1 MGPEARLSCV
11 YIQRGLKV
19 AMYPSSPCLPRL
31 PPPPPPP
38 LPAPLLC
45 WPAPLRPSRGRF
57 LPQLGVLGC
66 VAACLY
72 WSVDFLVA
80 ACTYLNIPRPLL
92 FVPGLV
98 QSLPTSLP
106 SRPPRPSSLSL
117 LLLLL
122 HPPHLLFSS
131 IPINFYLAP
140 FPFLSLPVLPVF
152 HASIFSKANSMYL
165 EMETKHISTSLS
177 SRPIGFVTV
186 FRLPT

>member
-1 MGPEARLSCV
+1 
-11 YIQRGLKV
+11 
-19 AMYPSSPCLPRL
+19 MYPSSPCLPL
-31 PPPPPPP
+31 PPPPP

-106 SRPPRPSSLSL
+106 SLPLSL
-117 LLLLL
+117 
-122 HPPHLLFSS
+122 PSPSPAPSLFSS
-131 IPINFYLAP
+131 IPINFYLAT
-140 FPFLSLPVLPVF
+140 FPFLSLPVPPVF

-165 EMETKHISTSLS
+165 ERETKHISTLLS
-177 SRPIGFVTV
+177 SRPVGFVTV
-186 FRLPT
+186 FCLPT

>member
-19 AMYPSSPCLPRL
+19 AMYPSSPCLPLL
-31 PPPPPPP
+31 PPPPRPNPPFSS
-38 LPAPLLC
+38 PLLC
-45 WPAPLRPSRGRF
+45 WPAPLRPSQGRF

-98 QSLPTSLP
+98 QSLHNPP
-106 SRPPRPSSLSL
+106 SPPSLSLSLLLL

-131 IPINFYLAP
+131 VLINCYLATL
-140 FPFLSLPVLPVF
+140 PFLSLPVLPVF
-152 HASIFSKANSMYL
+152 MLFFVFHLQPFIPAHGNRLRSINSW
-165 EMETKHISTSLS
+165 S
-177 SRPIGFVTV
+177 
-186 FRLPT
+186 